1 MAAPAVIVS
10 TQDERAFLDV
20 KHPLYEEMAGIWCDN
35 ERRAEGTHVRQE
47 LWRFDWETKFDP
59 SAQGL
64 APYRGKIILPGHE
77 LAAQIS
83 VRDVILS
90 HNTELMPGEHY
101 GRRQESAPYVNF
113 MDTYADELVG
123 GLMRERPTPTTG
135 LDFGTL
141 GEVRR
146 KQDIDIPTKA
156 ELLYYNA
163 DGIGE
168 DGSHWDTF
176 WAMQLKQAMHTGY
189 RWIFVEAKRQPIRAS
204 RTADPAV
211 SGRLLASG
219 CDELGLYRRPAFLR
233 LHSFF
238 RSASEDRREW
248 SAGIQRQ
255 PARLLLD
262 GAKGI
267 TDFGTE
273 FAGGGWWMYGP
284 DRQPMTDERGNPL
297 QGTWDKTNGQIPLI
311 PLFYDKHPRIFGRPA
326 TSELGQCGI
335 ALMNIMSAADF
346 DAWDSAGSVQAVRGS
361 DEAGFNIFIKKVREG
376 NRYAPLRGSVDDAG
390 KQIAATV
397 QDLSTG
403 AITADVFEKRINTIL
418 RIVDRIKSQ
427 ETFGTNTSGLSEQA
441 GFMRGDANRLTLV
454 AGNLETAQNGV
465 ISLTE
470 QRAGNPKS
478 RGSTT
483 WPRKFSLIELTTA
496 AQSVLQL
503 CRIAGVDS
511 PTLSSRV
518 ILASAT
524 EEGFIPDNEVRGTVE
539 SELLESA
546 DRKKQQQ
553 ELSLQ
558 QSKLQTQQPDV
569 PGDRSRDTPPEPA
582 QTNQPVKSQLDGPEI
597 P

>member
-64 APYRGKIILPGHE
+64 APYRGKIILPGLE

-189 RWIFVEAKRQPIRAS
+189 RWIFVEAKRQLIRAFGQQTRQYLVGFS
-204 RTADPAV
+204 PRDVTNWGYIDGQLSFACIRFSVRRPKIGE
-211 SGRLLASG
+211 SGRLESN
-219 CDELGLYRRPAFLR
+219 DNQLGYYWMVR
-233 LHSFF
+233 
-238 RSASEDRREW
+238 
-248 SAGIQRQ
+248 
-255 PARLLLD
+255 
-262 GAKGI
+262 KGI
-267 TDFGTE
+267 TDFGTD
-273 FAGGGWWMYGP
+273 FSGGGWWMYGP

-297 QGTWDKTNGQIPLI
+297 QGTWDKTGGQIPLI

-326 TSELGQCGI
+326 TTELGQCGI

-361 DEAGFNIFIKKVREG
+361 DETGFNIFIKKVREG

-418 RIVDRIKSQ
+418 RIVDRVKSQ